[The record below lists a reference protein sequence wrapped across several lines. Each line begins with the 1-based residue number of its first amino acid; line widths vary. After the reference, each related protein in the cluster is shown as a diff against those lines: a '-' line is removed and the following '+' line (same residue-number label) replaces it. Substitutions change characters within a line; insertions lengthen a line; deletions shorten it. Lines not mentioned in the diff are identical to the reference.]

1 MSRVIPA
8 HLMPQRIVI
17 NEAASD
23 LAIGLMKRLTRR
35 GQGVMLISLE
45 AGAPPLLK
53 LAMLLR
59 DRPLTRESSAGLG
72 FIPFVEAHLQLG
84 LRMASNHQ
92 MDTVIITAPDID
104 SPGIDVGPGDQVG
117 VYLNRAGRTNDQLVG
132 ELLAQ
137 VLLAS
142 RQKRPVLWA
151 EVS

>member
-1 MSRVIPA
+1 MSRVISA
-8 HLMPQRIVI
+8 HLMPQRIVL

-23 LAIGLMKRLTRR
+23 LATGLMKRLTRR

-59 DRPLTRESSAGLG
+59 DRPLTRQSSAVLG

-84 LRMASNHQ
+84 LRMASNRQ
-92 MDTVIITAPDID
+92 MDTVIITAPDLG

-117 VYLNRAGRTNDQLVG
+117 VYFNRAGRTDDQLVS

-137 VLLAS
+137 VLLAA
-142 RQKRPVLWA
+142 RQERPVLWA

>member
-1 MSRVIPA
+1 MRRPIPV
-8 HLMPQRIVI
+8 HLTLQRIVI
-17 NEAASD
+17 NDGASD
-23 LAIGLMKRLTRR
+23 LATMLMKRLTRR

-45 AGAPPLLK
+45 ADAPSLLK

-59 DRPLTRESSAGLG
+59 DQPLTRQSSAVLG

-84 LRMASNHQ
+84 LRMASNQQ
-92 MDTVIITAPDID
+92 MDTVIITAPDLG

-117 VYLNRAGRTNDQLVG
+117 VYFNRAGRTDDQLVN

-137 VLLAS
+137 VLLAAK
-142 RQKRPVLWA
+142 QERPVLWA